1 MAKPSKKKAEEK
13 RISLIEKQISEKRRV
28 LKHAKIGGIIGV
40 FFFLDVFSN
49 PFNITTIT
57 GGLIVL
63 VCIFI
68 HYDLGKK
75 IKELEAK
82 KGD

>member
-1 MAKPSKKKAEEK
+1 MAKPSKKKVKEK
-13 RISLIEKQISEKRRV
+13 QIELIEKQISEKKRV
-28 LKHAKIGGIIGV
+28 LKHAKIGGVIGV
-40 FFFLDVFSN
+40 FFFLNIFYN
-49 PFNITTIT
+49 PFNITTIM